1 MYADDAAWRP
11 QVLVS
16 MLNKCFSVDS
26 HFQLLVSMD
35 MLNFNYP
42 AWACTPAHYS
52 ARTGQYEA
60 ASDGNLELRGK
71 LLDLQR
77 F

>member
-1 MYADDAAWRP
+1 ME
-11 QVLVS
+11 
-16 MLNKCFSVDS
+16 
-26 HFQLLVSMD
+26 

-60 ASDGNLELRGK
+60 AGSGNVELRGK

-77 F
+77 FEEFVEV